1 MITTQIIRNERL
13 RRFRLNDTR
22 QFAIG
27 MIVIN
32 WSSFLQC
39 VSHEERCDGVE
50 HCMDG
55 SDERQC
61 PQQFLRDRLVMATP
75 RPPAIVHYDHY
86 SSQLVK
92 SLNISD
98 KQTTVSYTHLTL
110 PTMPDV

>member
-1 MITTQIIRNERL
+1 MIRNERL

-27 MIVIN
+27 MIVID

-61 PQQFLRDRLVMATP
+61 P
-75 RPPAIVHYDHY
+75 
-86 SSQLVK
+86 
-92 SLNISD
+92 
-98 KQTTVSYTHLTL
+98 
-110 PTMPDV
+110 